1 MLLERLHLVFVCL
14 RPFEFESF
22 GGFFHKSPVMLD
34 GFPAASLQHGDYF
47 FDVVVV
53 FLLGD
58 RSYATALAP
67 ADMVLQTRTE
77 FAVQYRG
84 RVYLEI
90 AGPQRIDIPEHL
102 QKVARMDDG
111 TVRAEISG
119 TILDHAP
126 GKEDLREL
134 VTGDTYPRIGLR
146 ILQKDIVFWLV
157 LLDQVVLKQQGVG
170 FGIHYRVLGIGYLRD
185 KDPCLSVEPG
195 GVHKVL
201 GDSFMQV
208 FRLADINHISLGVI
222 ITIDSG
228 GMRK

>member
-1 MLLERLHLVFVCL
+1 
-14 RPFEFESF
+14 
-22 GGFFHKSPVMLD
+22 
-34 GFPAASLQHGDYF
+34 
-47 FDVVVV
+47 
-53 FLLGD
+53 
-58 RSYATALAP
+58 
-67 ADMVLQTRTE
+67 
-77 FAVQYRG
+77 
-84 RVYLEI
+84 
-90 AGPQRIDIPEHL
+90 
-102 QKVARMDDG
+102 MDDG

-146 ILQKDIVFWLV
+146 ILQKDIVFRLV